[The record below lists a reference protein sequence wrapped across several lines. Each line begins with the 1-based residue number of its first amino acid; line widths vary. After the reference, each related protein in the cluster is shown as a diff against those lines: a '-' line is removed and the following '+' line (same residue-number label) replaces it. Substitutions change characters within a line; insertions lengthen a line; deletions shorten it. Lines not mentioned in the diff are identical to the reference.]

1 MRPLNQQTTKKTT
14 LVMLILAWVLALIL
28 AFPNLIVYQFNIV
41 YDAGHGLKPYC
52 MTKELELEWPPVF
65 KTLFKV
71 RRTDQI
77 YLHRVVKRPQTPSLY
92 FTKGWLHLKA
102 H

>member
-71 RRTDQI
+71 RTQS
-77 YLHRVVKRPQTPSLY
+77 KS
-92 FTKGWLHLKA
+92 
-102 H
+102 